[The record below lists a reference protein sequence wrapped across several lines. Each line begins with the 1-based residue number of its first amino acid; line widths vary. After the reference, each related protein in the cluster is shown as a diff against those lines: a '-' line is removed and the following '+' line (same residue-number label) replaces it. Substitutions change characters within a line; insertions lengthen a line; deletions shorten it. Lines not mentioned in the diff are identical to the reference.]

1 MFLNPNIFFSNL
13 NSNCSNL
20 SDMRNLKNCANSQP
34 SVLNF
39 KSFYQSLEHF
49 FSQVRTILVTKYHF
63 FPFLFFAVVVLESL
77 LTLQIRLVLFM
88 LKFVNQGLCK
98 MRTFSLKFPW
108 DCVNSRWSWSKETSL
123 EIHGGWMRY
132 QSSSDFVTSSL

>member
-1 MFLNPNIFFSNL
+1 MFLITRTFFLTVGQNNFGNKIPFFS
-13 NSNCSNL
+13 
-20 SDMRNLKNCANSQP
+20 
-34 SVLNF
+34 
-39 KSFYQSLEHF
+39 
-49 FSQVRTILVTKYHF
+49 
-63 FPFLFFAVVVLESL
+63 FPFFAVVVLESL

-132 QSSSDFVTSSL
+132 QSSSDFVNSSLQNHLNLLGRLKDPTLLCEVTINFIGKCFFFPPAFAYKI